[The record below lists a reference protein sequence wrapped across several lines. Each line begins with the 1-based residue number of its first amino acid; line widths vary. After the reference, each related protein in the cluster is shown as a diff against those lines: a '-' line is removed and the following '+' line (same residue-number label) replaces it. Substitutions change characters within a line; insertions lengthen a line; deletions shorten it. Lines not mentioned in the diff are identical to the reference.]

1 MKKKQQIR
9 TGSKTHTSL
18 TKSNIMTNVYLGGN
32 IFLNK
37 FFELRVSARSGIKD
51 QQYILFT

>member
-37 FFELRVSARSGIKD
+37 FFELRVIARSGIKD